1 MLKYEAS
8 WIILNNSVKFIIVGK
23 KNNNYYS
30 YSQKD

>member
-23 KNNNYYS
+23 KNSNYYY